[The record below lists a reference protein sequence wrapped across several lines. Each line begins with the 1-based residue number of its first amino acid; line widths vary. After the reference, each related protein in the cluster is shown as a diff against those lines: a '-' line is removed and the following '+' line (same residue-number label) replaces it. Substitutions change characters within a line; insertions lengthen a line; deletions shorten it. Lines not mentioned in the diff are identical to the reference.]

1 MLSSE
6 YTIVS
11 KVAMVPILVEFIAFI
26 KRELNYW
33 YHKVWQML
41 WFTHLKTTIKQNL
54 LMYKGTVLV
63 PEDIEMN
70 DRQGSCP
77 GIM

>member
-26 KRELNYW
+26 KRELNY
-33 YHKVWQML
+33 
-41 WFTHLKTTIKQNL
+41 
-54 LMYKGTVLV
+54 
-63 PEDIEMN
+63 
-70 DRQGSCP
+70 
-77 GIM
+77 